1 MDGWIHTHNIDIDT
15 VDTVDTVDTEYRE
28 RNGLTLCVKLL
39 GFAEEMEED
48 LAGLDQKVGCSV
60 LD

>member
-1 MDGWIHTHNIDIDT
+1 MDTYTQHRYRYCRYCR
-15 VDTVDTVDTEYRE
+15 YRE